1 VYQTSFWG
9 GFVSVI
15 GAYYL
20 LPLFLAFLIA
30 YALLPIDPIQGPRQ
44 KVPLG
49 VRGVCPPSRGR
60 FRWLSHL

>member
-1 VYQTSFWG
+1 MYQTSFWG

-30 YALLPIDPIQGPRQ
+30 YALLPIDPIQGARQ
-44 KVPLG
+44 KVPFESAQYGPHREAGFGGL
-49 VRGVCPPSRGR
+49 VI
-60 FRWLSHL
+60 